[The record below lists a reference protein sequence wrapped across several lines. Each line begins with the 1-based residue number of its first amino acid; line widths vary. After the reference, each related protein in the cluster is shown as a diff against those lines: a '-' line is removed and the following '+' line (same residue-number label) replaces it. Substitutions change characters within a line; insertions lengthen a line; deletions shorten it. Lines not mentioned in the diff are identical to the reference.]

1 MKKFIIVIAVAM
13 SLTLS
18 GCKDHTVQEPSEITQ
33 ENEIETIAESIAN
46 TEYDSIEDFLQN
58 SNATVFMMDSK
69 QPYNNV
75 ATNSNAANSNATTF
89 NAIDKNVS
97 DSQSYI
103 SIIYECEV
111 NDNTFKVDL
120 STFKTSEGAE
130 QLAYVVDSNPGI
142 FTEVNIS
149 GISAYYCPGSEYD
162 WFDCYAM
169 IINKKLVVID
179 IEKGYDTYIEDVLNN
194 IVLQ

>member
-33 ENEIETIAESIAN
+33 ENEIENIAESIAN

-89 NAIDKNVS
+89 NAIDKSGFV
-97 DSQSYI
+97 YI
-103 SIIYECEV
+103 
-111 NDNTFKVDL
+111 
-120 STFKTSEGAE
+120 
-130 QLAYVVDSNPGI
+130 
-142 FTEVNIS
+142 
-149 GISAYYCPGSEYD
+149 
-162 WFDCYAM
+162 
-169 IINKKLVVID
+169 
-179 IEKGYDTYIEDVLNN
+179 
-194 IVLQ
+194 

>member
-33 ENEIETIAESIAN
+33 ENEIENIAESIAN

-111 NDNTFKVDL
+111 NDDTFKVDL

-149 GISAYYCPGSEYD
+149 GILAYYCPGSEYD

-179 IEKGYDTYIEDVLNN
+179 I
-194 IVLQ
+194 